1 MTTTTTMFSQ
11 IITSMYHK
19 MSLVLLLTT
28 AMRLMETIEEIL
40 LIALHMFILFPSTHR
55 HSSII
60 VGLFYLKTKV

>member
-1 MTTTTTMFSQ
+1 MTTMFSQ

-40 LIALHMFILFPSTHR
+40 LIALHMFILFPSTTHT
-55 HSSII
+55 
-60 VGLFYLKTKV
+60 VP